1 MKQQKKQAKKD
12 QMEKEDQLKDRLKET
27 YKYFTVLEK
36 FADDEIR
43 NHFLEE
49 THGAVVNKTLF

>member
-12 QMEKEDQLKDRLKET
+12 QMEKEEQLKERLKET
-27 YKYFTVLEK
+27 YRYFTVLEK
-36 FADDEIR
+36 FADDVVR

-49 THGAVVNKTLF
+49 INGAIVNTS